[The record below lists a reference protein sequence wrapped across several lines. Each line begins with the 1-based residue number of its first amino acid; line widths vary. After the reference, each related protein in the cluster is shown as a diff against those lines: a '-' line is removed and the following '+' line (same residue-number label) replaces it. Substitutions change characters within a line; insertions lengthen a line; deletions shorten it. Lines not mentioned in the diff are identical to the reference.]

1 MSHPEVGSLRGALSR
16 FDGVCVTYLLPN
28 LSMSPRCFLR
38 REEGTVTIFGLMML
52 ILMMAAGGMAVDLMR
67 TESQRVKVQYT
78 LDRAVLA
85 AASLNN
91 GLDPEEV
98 VIDYFAK
105 AGLTDY
111 TLDVDVE
118 EGLNFRRVAAQ
129 AFTDVDS
136 IFLNMVGIDSIRAP
150 GEGTA
155 EERIM
160 NVEISVVL
168 DVSGSMGGSR
178 IALMKTA
185 AKDFV
190 DAVVTPGSEDL
201 ISVSLISYNDRVDTA
216 PLVAAHFPLSNV
228 SPASTC
234 VRFSDTEFATTGLAS
249 GTVLTRVTRFDA
261 RNNNTPTFVR
271 DWCSEQWSNAGAILP
286 WSNNAT
292 ALKAFIDGLSAG
304 GNTAIDLGMKWASLL
319 LDPTTAP
326 HLTSMIAASAVDADF
341 NGRPAIYSD
350 PETMKVVV
358 LMTDGQNTSQQDI
371 KQAYKYGDSNVWYWD
386 DTGEPGDDGDGQP
399 EYTLWIPESAIY
411 LDEDNHAILSTPKGG
426 SDAVRLT
433 YPELWAMHPVKYVGA
448 TLFSGTPHNWGGRL
462 SGARETYAGGS
473 VANARLSAICT
484 AAKNAG
490 VLIFSIGFEAPY
502 NGRQVMK
509 DCASSDSHY
518 YDVSGIEIS
527 EAFQAIARTIN
538 QLKLVQ

>member
-1 MSHPEVGSLRGALSR
+1 M
-16 FDGVCVTYLLPN
+16 
-28 LSMSPRCFLR
+28 R

-52 ILMMAAGGMAVDLMR
+52 ILMMAAGGMAIDLMR

-91 GLDPEEV
+91 GLDPEDV
-98 VIDYFAK
+98 VVDYFAK

-118 EGLNFRRVAAQ
+118 EGLNYRRVAAQ

-150 GEGTA
+150 GVGTA
-155 EERIM
+155 EEKIM

-190 DAVVTPGSEDL
+190 DAVVTTGSEDL
-201 ISVSLISYNDRVDTA
+201 ISVSLVSYNDRVDTA
-216 PLVAAHFPLSNV
+216 PLVSAHFPLSTV

-234 VRFSDTEFATTGLAS
+234 VRFSDTEYATTGIAS
-249 GTVLTRVTRFDA
+249 GTVLTRVTRFDG
-261 RNNNTPTFVR
+261 RNNNTPTFSR
-271 DWCSEQWSNAGAILP
+271 DWCTQQWSNAGAILP

-292 ALKAFIDGLSAG
+292 ALKGFIDGLSAG

-326 HLTSMIAASAVDADF
+326 YLTSMIAANEVDADF
-341 NGRPAIYSD
+341 HGRPATYSD

-371 KQAYKYGDSNVWYWD
+371 KSAYKTGDSNVWIWD
-386 DTGEPGDDGDGQP
+386 DDGEPGDDHDGQI
-399 EYTLWIPESAIY
+399 EYTIYIPETGQYIS
-411 LDEDNHAILSTPKGG
+411 EDTGHIRSGPEGG

-433 YPELWAMHPVKYVGA
+433 YPELWAMHPVKYVGQ
-448 TLFSGTPHNWGGRL
+448 TLFGGMPHNWSSRMRN
-462 SGARETYAGGS
+462 ARETYANGYT
-473 VANARLSAICT
+473 ANARLAAICT
-484 AAKNAG
+484 AAKDAG

-509 DCASSDSHY
+509 NCASSDSHY